1 MAFAGAR
8 FANAVLAA
16 AQGATSDLPE
26 YSYIDLTADEAGG
39 RAIQDVVGHVP
50 FFSVPITLGPNG
62 VEKIHALGE
71 LSSYERQLV
80 SQAVEGLQGNI
91 AKGVSFQPTKL

>member
-1 MAFAGAR
+1 MTDRVGSCPLGGHAPAGAR
-8 FANAVLAA
+8 
-16 AQGATSDLPE
+16 P
-26 YSYIDLTADEAGG
+26 
-39 RAIQDVVGHVP
+39 VP
-50 FFSVPITLGPNG
+50 FSSVAITRGPYG

-91 AKGVSFQPTKL
+91 AKGVSFKPTKL